1 MLSIKFKENTIII
14 RTRGLMRL
22 LILLTTI
29 LFTTGAIAQDE
40 RNGFYLKGELGGNKI
55 NNTKQTADN
64 LEDGNTLNSKSEFT
78 PIYTLGLG
86 YYINDI
92 FRTDITLNYS
102 SVSFDNAKGRVKFID
117 DENDEVLLQYTLA
130 RKSGVHSIILNNY
143 ADFNIT
149 DDISVFFAGGVG
161 VAQIKEKLK
170 LTTKIL
176 LNNAYDSTH
185 NESISTKPK
194 INFAYSLTIGAS
206 TKITDNVHIEL
217 AYSWKD
223 YGKTHPRLD
232 GERTPDKA
240 HYRGHH
246 VGLGI
251 RFDL

>member
-1 MLSIKFKENTIII
+1 M
-14 RTRGLMRL
+14 
-22 LILLTTI
+22 
-29 LFTTGAIAQDE
+29 
-40 RNGFYLKGELGGNKI
+40 
-55 NNTKQTADN
+55 
-64 LEDGNTLNSKSEFT
+64 
-78 PIYTLGLG
+78 
-86 YYINDI
+86 
-92 FRTDITLNYS
+92 
-102 SVSFDNAKGRVKFID
+102 
-117 DENDEVLLQYTLA
+117 
-130 RKSGVHSIILNNY
+130 HSIILNNY

-170 LTTKIL
+170 LATKIL
-176 LNNAYDSTH
+176 VNDAYHSTH
-185 NESISTKPK
+185 NESMSTKPK

-232 GERTPDKA
+232 EDGERTHDKA

-251 RFDL
+251 RFDI